1 MASHSSILAWEIPWT
16 EQPGRLQ
23 SMGSQSQSQLSI
35 HTHTHT
41 HTGCVFLTNGKLV
54 LKVWVDFRLNII
66 LVHLHAKSLQLC
78 PTFCDPV
85 DCSPPCSSVHGI
97 SQATI
102 LELGCSNKIT
112 VDWVAYK
119 QQNFSQIWR
128 LEVWDRVPPWL
139 GGHRL
144 LGCSRP
150 ACTLHGR
157 RGSELWRV
165 SFGRA
170 LTPLMRAVPLW
181 SNHLPKAPP
190 PNTITLRRRS
200 QHRNFGCG

>member
-1 MASHSSILAWEIPWT
+1 MCIYRWHSGKESACQCRRHKRGLDWEDPLEKEMASHSSILAWEIPWT

-128 LEVWDRVPPWL
+128 LEVWDK
-139 GGHRL
+139 G
-144 LGCSRP
+144 
-150 ACTLHGR
+150 
-157 RGSELWRV
+157 
-165 SFGRA
+165 
-170 LTPLMRAVPLW
+170 
-181 SNHLPKAPP
+181 APMVGWASP
-190 PNTITLRRRS
+190 SGL
-200 QHRNFGCG
+200 Q